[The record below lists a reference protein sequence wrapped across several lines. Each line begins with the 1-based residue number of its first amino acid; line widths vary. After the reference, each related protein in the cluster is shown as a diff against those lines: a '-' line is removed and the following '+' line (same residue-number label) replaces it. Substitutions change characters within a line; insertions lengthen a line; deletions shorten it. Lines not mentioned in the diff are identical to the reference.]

1 MKEEVTMAA
10 KIMKKAW
17 EIAREGQKKFG
28 GKVKEYFA
36 QALRIAWAIAK
47 GAMKEMKKYTIN
59 ESGKLV
65 GMDYATYQNMS
76 EKEKTEL
83 KSSFRYVGEG
93 QWFAKD
99 VEKHE
104 LVLSSNLMEMI
115 ERRIEDKE
123 RAFKVVARRIDSI
136 ALPELKE
143 KAMELLRNTV
153 ENWEKNEQQR
163 IDSIINQ
170 MKEKFGITAVFK
182 KKKEHG
188 YDFETS
194 DGEYVHVTYRDP
206 YTEDGHVTVGFNDI
220 GQVAII

>member
-1 MKEEVTMAA
+1 MAA

-36 QALRIAWAIAK
+36 QALRISWAIVK
-47 GAMKEMKKYTIN
+47 GAVKEMKKYAIN
-59 ESGKLV
+59 EHGMLV
-65 GMDYATYQNMS
+65 GMDYAAYKNLS
-76 EKEKTEL
+76 EDEKAEL

-104 LVLSSNLMEMI
+104 LVLSSNLVEMI
-115 ERRIEDKE
+115 ERRIQDNKE
-123 RAFKVVARRIDSI
+123 RALQVVARRIESI

-143 KAMELLRNTV
+143 KALELLKNTV
-153 ENWEKNEQQR
+153 ENWEQREQQR
-163 IDSIINQ
+163 IDSIVEQ
-170 MKEKFGITAVFK
+170 LAEKFGIVATFK
-182 KKKEHG
+182 KKKESG

-194 DGEYVHVTYRDP
+194 DGEKVHVTYGDSYAP
-206 YTEDGHVTVGFNDI
+206 DGHVSVEFNDI
-220 GQVAII
+220 GQVTII